1 MSSVQHEI
9 TVTKVKTTLP
19 VCWRTR
25 RADYS
30 KLAKTRWPECE
41 HTWRNGRYAIYHER
55 IAWLFDNADDALD
68 ALHSPRFTGSAVR
81 VVAL

>member
-9 TVTKVKTTLP
+9 TVAKVKTKRLI
-19 VCWRTR
+19 CWRTH

-30 KLAKTRWPECE
+30 KLAKTRWPDCE

-68 ALHSPRFTGSAVR
+68 ALHSPRFTGSAVK